1 MGGAKADRLVP
12 SPADAAIVIIIQLRT
27 ITAKQSLQRM
37 PWEKKKGERG
47 IRLSESTDREFLHL
61 TMSYQ
66 WSSDTFSLGSS
77 LGSEADRLGCKL
89 IVCLY
94 GTCSPK

>member
-1 MGGAKADRLVP
+1 M
-12 SPADAAIVIIIQLRT
+12 
-27 ITAKQSLQRM
+27 
-37 PWEKKKGERG
+37 KGEKIGEGKTSKKTYTR
-47 IRLSESTDREFLHL
+47 IRFSKSTDREFLHL

>member
-47 IRLSESTDREFLHL
+47 IRLSESTDREFHL
-61 TMSYQ
+61 TM
-66 WSSDTFSLGSS
+66 
-77 LGSEADRLGCKL
+77 
-89 IVCLY
+89 
-94 GTCSPK
+94 GTSGHLTRFPGLPSWVPRQVGL

>member
-1 MGGAKADRLVP
+1 MLVKQRKEQHEGGKERGREDE
-12 SPADAAIVIIIQLRT
+12 
-27 ITAKQSLQRM
+27 
-37 PWEKKKGERG
+37 EKKKPYSR
-47 IRLSESTDREFLHL
+47 IRFSKSTDREFLHL